1 MDLQN
6 IFYILAIIYLCLGIL
21 FLFTLFFLI
30 LWIKK
35 SINNYKNNV
44 VNKALSLVKGKK
56 EEIIVSAFVALS
68 SFIMNKLKNK
78 SNSSKAKKNTSDS
91 S

>member
-6 IFYILAIIYLCLGIL
+6 IFYILSIIYLCLGIL

-35 SINNYKNNV
+35 SINNFKNNT

-56 EEIIVSAFVALS
+56 GEIIASGIVTLS

-78 SNSSKAKKNTSDS
+78 SNSSKSEKKA
-91 S
+91 